1 MKMCVTEPDFLE
13 KSTSS
18 KNEQKWPKNGVLDF
32 LGKSIQMLLANQISV
47 FFNRQYLGNGLTS
60 DSNFLLLDIHE

>member
-1 MKMCVTEPDFLE
+1 MAE
-13 KSTSS
+13 K
-18 KNEQKWPKNGVLDF
+18 WGFLDF
-32 LGKSIQMLLANQISV
+32 LGKSIQMLLANEISV